1 MSRRTVGRPT
11 AKSSKRGTGKS
22 AGEVPAG
29 ARRSAGGRGG
39 GPRRRAGA
47 AGEAALRPPRLP
59 SLRPGPAGGTRDAN
73 RRARLGQLGE
83 AALELFLA
91 EGIPSVT
98 IDQIVERAGVAK
110 GSFYRYFKDKEEL
123 VASLLEPLA
132 GQMAE
137 VFAGTRAALAGAGE
151 PAQVSSAY
159 LDLARQVSALIA
171 AHPRAALL
179 YLQESRGPGGGARA
193 PVRNLADEVADQ
205 AEALSA
211 HARDHGLLRD
221 LDARVQGLVVLG
233 AVERLL
239 YDFLSGRRVAARPE
253 RVSTIVVSIILDGVR
268 RR

>member
-1 MSRRTVGRPT
+1 MSRRNIPR
-11 AKSSKRGTGKS
+11 A
-22 AGEVPAG
+22 
-29 ARRSAGGRGG
+29 
-39 GPRRRAGA
+39 PRRRRPS

-59 SLRPGPAGGTRDAN
+59 ALRPGPAGGTRDAN
-73 RRARLGQLGE
+73 RRERLRQLGE

-91 EGIPSVT
+91 EGIPGVT
-98 IDQIVERAGVAK
+98 IDQIVDRAGVAK
-110 GSFYRYFKDKEEL
+110 GSFYRYFRDKEEL

-132 GQMAE
+132 ARMAE
-137 VFAGTRAALAGAGE
+137 VFARARAGLAGAGAPGE
-151 PAQVSSAY
+151 VSSAY
-159 LDLARQVSALIA
+159 LDLAQEVAALIA

-193 PVRNLADEVADQ
+193 PVRRLADQVADL

-211 HARDHGLLRD
+211 HARDHGILRD

-239 YDFLSGRRVAARPE
+239 YDFLSGRRVASRPE
-253 RVSTIVVSIILDGVR
+253 QVSALVVTIILDGVR

>member
-1 MSRRTVGRPT
+1 MSRRTIRTPGSSPRP
-11 AKSSKRGTGKS
+11 
-22 AGEVPAG
+22 P
-29 ARRSAGGRGG
+29 
-39 GPRRRAGA
+39 PRRRRKRSSAPAEGS
-47 AGEAALRPPRLP
+47 LRPPRLP
-59 SLRPGPAGGTRDAN
+59 ALRPGPAGGTRDAN
-73 RRARLGQLGE
+73 RRARLGQLGH

-91 EGIPSVT
+91 EGIPGVT

-110 GSFYRYFKDKEEL
+110 GSFYRYFRDKEEL

-132 GQMAE
+132 ENVAA
-137 VFAGTRAALAGAGE
+137 VFGEARAALADASA
-151 PAQVSSAY
+151 PAQVSAAY
-159 LDLARQVSALIA
+159 LGLARKVAEVIA

-179 YLQESRGPGGGARA
+179 YLQESRAPATGARA
-193 PVRNLADEVADQ
+193 PVRRLADQVADL

-239 YDFLSGRRVAARPE
+239 YDFLSGRRVATRPE
-253 RVSTIVVSIILDGVR
+253 QVSALVVTIILDGVR

>member
-1 MSRRTVGRPT
+1 MSRRNSDRP
-11 AKSSKRGTGKS
+11 ARPARRRRGTTTAES
-22 AGEVPAG
+22 E
-29 ARRSAGGRGG
+29 
-39 GPRRRAGA
+39 
-47 AGEAALRPPRLP
+47 LRPPRLP
-59 SLRPGPAGGTRDAN
+59 ALRPGPAGGARDAN

-91 EGIPSVT
+91 EGIPGVT

-110 GSFYRYFKDKEEL
+110 GSFYRYFRDKEEL

-132 GQMAE
+132 TKVAE
-137 VFAGTRAALAGAGE
+137 AFTASRAALAAARG
-151 PAQVSSAY
+151 PAEVSAAY
-159 LDLARQVSALIA
+159 LELARRVGDVITAY
-171 AHPRAALL
+171 PRAALL
-179 YLQESRGPGGGARA
+179 YLQEARGPAAGPRA
-193 PVRNLADEVADQ
+193 PVRRLADQIADL

-253 RVSTIVVSIILDGVR
+253 QVSSLVVTIILDGVR